1 MNSLKNN
8 DLILALKGREL
19 WLYLAWQDIRLRY
32 RRSKIGPFW
41 ITLSMTIFILS
52 LGVVYSQ
59 LFKMEVAEYLPFL
72 AVSFVLWGLIS
83 TTMGEAPTIFID
95 AAAYLKDIKINPMV
109 IILRMVTRNG
119 IIFLH
124 NLIILVGIYLYFGI
138 NPGVNA
144 LTAVAGVL
152 LVLFN
157 LIALT
162 IPLSFL
168 GARFRDVAP
177 IVQSL
182 IQVIFFVTPI
192 TWMPKLVSSHSWIL
206 KINPFSYYLD
216 LVRSPLLGI
225 SPQLNSWVISLLTL
239 LLFTVFSC
247 WIYDAKSRRIAFWI

>member
-1 MNSLKNN
+1 MNLLKNN
-8 DLILALKGREL
+8 DLTSALERREL

-83 TTMGEAPTIFID
+83 TTLGDAPNIFVD
-95 AAAYLKDIKINPMV
+95 AASYLKDIRINPMV
-109 IILRMVTRNG
+109 IILRIITRNT

-138 NPGVNA
+138 NPGLNLMIGLV
-144 LTAVAGVL
+144 GML
-152 LVLFN
+152 LVLLN

-168 GARFRDVAP
+168 GARYRDVGP

-182 IQVIFFVTPI
+182 VQVIFFVTPI
-192 TWMPKLVSSHSWIL
+192 TWMPKLVSSHSLIL

-216 LVRSPLLGI
+216 LVRTPLLGA
-225 SPQLNSWVISLLTL
+225 SPELDSWVVSILTL
-239 LLFTVFSC
+239 VFFTALSC
-247 WIYDAKSRRIAFWI
+247 WIYSAKSRRIAFWI